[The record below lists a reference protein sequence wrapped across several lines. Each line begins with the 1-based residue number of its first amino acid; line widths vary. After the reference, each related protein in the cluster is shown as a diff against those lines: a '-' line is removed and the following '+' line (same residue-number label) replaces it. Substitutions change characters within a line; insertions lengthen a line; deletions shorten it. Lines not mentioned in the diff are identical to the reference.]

1 MSADANAG
9 YDASIREALEH
20 AGAPPL
26 GGLTERVSTL
36 IGELRQLAL
45 ILELER
51 LERLPYQSGYTTA
64 RRDRIDAIRREL
76 GWLA

>member
-1 MSADANAG
+1 MSAGDIHRAELEA
-9 YDASIREALEH
+9 ALEH

-51 LERLPYQSGYTTA
+51 LERLPYQSGYMVP
-64 RRDRIDAIRREL
+64 RRDRIAAIQREL
-76 GWLA
+76 GWLT